1 MLTAAEV
8 LAVTVAL
15 RAAAATPFAAAA
27 RQATL
32 KVLAVLP
39 SDVRRREEAM
49 AGRVHRVGD
58 QRNTGDKSVAAAVVT
73 AVSSGLVVTVDY
85 AEADHR
91 GTVRDVEPMGLLWGL
106 QGWYLMGWC
115 RLRDRVRGFLLS
127 RITAAKVTERR
138 APERDAAL
146 YGELDRLDAQPLRT
160 ESAW

>member
-1 MLTAAEV
+1 
-8 LAVTVAL
+8 
-15 RAAAATPFAAAA
+15 
-27 RQATL
+27 
-32 KVLAVLP
+32 
-39 SDVRRREEAM
+39 M

-85 AEADHR
+85 TDADHR
-91 GTVRDVEPMGLLWGL
+91 RTVRDVEPMGLLWGL

-115 RLRDRVRGFLLS
+115 RLRGGVRGFLLS

-146 YGELDRLDAQPLRT
+146 YAELDRLDAQPLRT